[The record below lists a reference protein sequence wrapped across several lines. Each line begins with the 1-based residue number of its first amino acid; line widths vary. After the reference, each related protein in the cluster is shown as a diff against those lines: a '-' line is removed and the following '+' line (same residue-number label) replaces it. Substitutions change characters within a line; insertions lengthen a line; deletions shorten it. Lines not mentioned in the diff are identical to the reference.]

1 MKSFGFFSGFI
12 VLRYSSGN
20 QPPVVKQLP
29 WPPDQPITSL
39 CFDPTVS
46 WLLVQTENANLF
58 IIPVLSM
65 LVSFK
70 FYFDKKNEKE

>member
-1 MKSFGFFSGFI
+1 M
-12 VLRYSSGN
+12 LRYNSGN

-29 WPPDQPITSL
+29 WPPDHPITSL

-58 IIPVLSM
+58 IIPALSM
-65 LVSFK
+65 LVSF
-70 FYFDKKNEKE
+70 FLQVHR